1 MAAVSLDS
9 FMRGDDLDLSAPQP
23 AAPAEIK
30 TVLVVGSQQ
39 AAADGSYQA
48 LVTEL
53 GAKGAVEMHMH
64 DRITQ
69 GGEFALLS
77 CSPGRPSSARRGG
90 LSWEFAHVQEEQGCR

>member
-9 FMRGDDLDLSAPQP
+9 FMGGDDLDLSAPQP

-53 GAKGAVEMHMH
+53 GDKGAVEMHMH

-69 GGEFALLS
+69 GGEFSPAL
-77 CSPGRPSSARRGG
+77 SAVLR
-90 LSWEFAHVQEEQGCR
+90 QQGAADLAGNSLMFQKSKAAAE